1 MEPEIIGL
9 IGTAVFI
16 ILVLIGVWIGFAALT
31 VGIVGIAI
39 LKGWGTAGGV
49 TGFLPYT
56 VTASFALSV
65 IPMFIIMGYFAYH
78 GGVTRALFTTAR
90 QWFGHLPGGLA
101 IATVFGSAGFGA
113 CCGSSNAAAA
123 VMGKVAIPEMLRYD
137 YDPKLAA
144 GAAAS
149 AGTLAVMIP
158 PSVNM
163 VIYGVL
169 TEQSVGKLFIA
180 GIFPGIIEA
189 TLYAIMVYFWCRLK
203 PGIGAALP
211 AAAWKQRFASLKGSG
226 GMLIIGAIVMGG
238 IYGGVFT
245 PTEAGGIA
253 AISALG
259 IAMASRHLNWDNFKQ
274 SLLDTGKTTAMIFLT
289 LVGVLILLRFL
300 ALSGTVRLFI
310 SSLIGLPLPPLGT
323 LIVIIFI
330 YLILGMFVSV
340 IGMLMLTL
348 DVFFPIIMALGY
360 DPIWFG
366 ILVVSVSE
374 IAFITPP
381 VAMNVYAVKAVA
393 PEIPTEDIMKG
404 VLPFLA
410 NSLLFVVILVAFPQ
424 IATWLP
430 GTMKGG

>member
-1 MEPEIIGL
+1 MEPEIAGL
-9 IGTAVFI
+9 IGTAVFL
-16 ILVLIGVWIGFAALT
+16 ILVIIGVWVGFAAAA
-31 VGIVGIAI
+31 VGIIGMAI
-39 LKGWGTAGGV
+39 LKSWGTAGGV
-49 TGFLPYT
+49 AGFLPYT
-56 VTASFALSV
+56 VTASFSLSV
-65 IPMFIIMGYFAYH
+65 IPMFIIMGFFAHY
-78 GGVTRALFTTAR
+78 GGVTRDLFTTAR
-90 QWFGHLPGGLA
+90 HWFGHLPGGLA
-101 IATVFGSAGFGA
+101 IATIFGSAGFGA
-113 CCGSSNAAAA
+113 CCGSSQAAAA
-123 VMGKVAIPEMLRYD
+123 VMGKVAIPEMKRYN
-137 YDPKLAA
+137 YDSKLAA

-158 PSVNM
+158 PSINM

-180 GIFPGIIEA
+180 GVFPGILEA
-189 TLYAIMVYFWCRLK
+189 TLFAITVYAWSRIV

-211 AAAWKQRFASLKGSG
+211 AATWKQRFTSLKGSG
-226 GMLIIGAIVMGG
+226 GMLIIAAVVIGG
-238 IYGGVFT
+238 IYAGVFT

-253 AISALG
+253 AISALV
-259 IAMASRHLNWDNFKQ
+259 IAMVSRQLTWTNFKD

-289 LVGVLILLRFL
+289 LIGILVLLRFL

-310 SSLIGLPLPPLGT
+310 SSLLGLPVPPLGT
-323 LIVIIFI
+323 LIIIIFI

-348 DVFFPIIMALGY
+348 PVFFPIIVELGY

-366 ILVVSVSE
+366 ILVVTVSE

-381 VAMNVYAVKAVA
+381 VAMNIYAVKAVS
-393 PEIPTEDIMKG
+393 PDIPTEEIIKG

-410 NSLLFVVILVAFPQ
+410 MAVVFIVIIIAFPD

>member
-1 MEPEIIGL
+1 MEPEIVGL
-9 IGTAVFI
+9 IGTVIFL
-16 ILVLIGVWIGFAALT
+16 ILVIIGVWVGFAAAT
-31 VGIVGIAI
+31 VGLVGIAL
-39 LKGWGTAGGV
+39 LKSWDTAGGV
-49 TGFLPYT
+49 AGFLPYT
-56 VTASFALSV
+56 VTASFSLSV
-65 IPMFIIMGYFAYH
+65 IPMFIIMGFFAHY
-78 GGVTRALFTTAR
+78 GGVTRDLFHTAR

-101 IATVFGSAGFGA
+101 IATIFGSAGFGA

-123 VMGKVAIPEMLRYD
+123 VMGKVAIPEMKRYN
-137 YDPKLAA
+137 YDLKLAS

-189 TLYAIMVYFWCRLK
+189 ALFSIMVYAWCRFR
-203 PGIGAALP
+203 PSIGAALP
-211 AAAWKQRFASLKGSG
+211 QASWKQKFASLKGSG
-226 GMLIIGAIVMGG
+226 GMLLIAAVVIGG
-238 IYGGVFT
+238 IYAGVFT

-259 IAMASRHLNWDNFKQ
+259 IALFSRQLTWENFKQ
-274 SLLDTGKTTAMIFLT
+274 SLQDTGKTTAMIFLT
-289 LVGVLILLRFL
+289 LIGILVLLRFL
-300 ALSGTVRLFI
+300 VLSGTVRLFI
-310 SSLIGLPLPPLGT
+310 SSLISLPLPPLGT

-330 YLILGMFVSV
+330 YLVLGMFVSV

-348 DVFFPIIMALGY
+348 PIFFPIIVQLGY

-366 ILVVSVSE
+366 ILVVTVSE

-381 VAMNVYAVKAVA
+381 VAMNIYAVKAVS
-393 PEIPTEDIMKG
+393 PDIPTEEIIRG
-404 VLPFLA
+404 VVPFLA
-410 NSLLFVVILVAFPQ
+410 MAVIFIVILIAFPE

-430 GTMKGG
+430 GTMRRG

>member
-1 MEPEIIGL
+1 M
-9 IGTAVFI
+9 
-16 ILVLIGVWIGFAALT
+16 
-31 VGIVGIAI
+31 
-39 LKGWGTAGGV
+39 
-49 TGFLPYT
+49 
-56 VTASFALSV
+56 
-65 IPMFIIMGYFAYH
+65 
-78 GGVTRALFTTAR
+78 
-90 QWFGHLPGGLA
+90 
-101 IATVFGSAGFGA
+101 
-113 CCGSSNAAAA
+113 
-123 VMGKVAIPEMLRYD
+123 
-137 YDPKLAA
+137 
-144 GAAAS
+144 
-149 AGTLAVMIP
+149 
-158 PSVNM
+158 
-163 VIYGVL
+163 
-169 TEQSVGKLFIA
+169 
-180 GIFPGIIEA
+180 
-189 TLYAIMVYFWCRLK
+189 

-211 AAAWKQRFASLKGSG
+211 AATWKQRFASLKGSG

-310 SSLIGLPLPPLGT
+310 SSLLGLPLPPLGT

-348 DVFFPIIMALGY
+348 DVFFPIIVALGY

-410 NSLLFVVILVAFPQ
+410 NSLFFVVILVAFPQ

-430 GTMKGG
+430 GTMGR

>member
-1 MEPEIIGL
+1 MEPEIVGL
-9 IGTAVFI
+9 IGTAVFL
-16 ILVLIGVWIGFAALT
+16 ILVMVGVWVGFAAAT
-31 VGIVGIAI
+31 VGLVGIAL
-39 LKGWGTAGGV
+39 LKSWGTAGGV
-49 TGFLPYT
+49 AGFLPYT
-56 VTASFALSV
+56 VTASFTLSV
-65 IPMFIIMGYFAYH
+65 IPMFIIMGFFAHY
-78 GGVTRALFTTAR
+78 GGVTRSLFATAR

-101 IATVFGSAGFGA
+101 IATIFGSAGFGA

-123 VMGKVAIPEMLRYD
+123 VMGKVAIPEMKRYN
-137 YDPKLAA
+137 YDLKLAS

-163 VIYGVL
+163 VIYGVI
-169 TEQSVGKLFIA
+169 TEQSVGRLFIA

-189 TLYAIMVYFWCRLK
+189 ILFSIMVYVWCRVV

-211 AAAWKQRFASLKGSG
+211 ATDWKQRFVSLKGSG
-226 GMLIIGAIVMGG
+226 GMLIIAAVVMGG
-238 IYGGVFT
+238 IYAGVFT

-259 IAMASRHLNWDNFKQ
+259 IAMFSRQLTWEKFKQ
-274 SLLDTGKTTAMIFLT
+274 SLQDTGKTTAMIFLT
-289 LVGVLILLRFL
+289 LVGILILLRFL

-310 SSLIGLPLPPLGT
+310 SSLIDLPLPPLGT

-330 YLILGMFVSV
+330 YLILGMFISV

-348 DVFFPIIMALGY
+348 PVFFPIVMELGY

-366 ILVVSVSE
+366 ILVVTVSE

-381 VAMNVYAVKAVA
+381 VAMNIYAVKAVA
-393 PEIPTEDIMKG
+393 PEIPTEEIIKG

-410 NSLLFVVILVAFPQ
+410 MAMVFLVILIAFPG